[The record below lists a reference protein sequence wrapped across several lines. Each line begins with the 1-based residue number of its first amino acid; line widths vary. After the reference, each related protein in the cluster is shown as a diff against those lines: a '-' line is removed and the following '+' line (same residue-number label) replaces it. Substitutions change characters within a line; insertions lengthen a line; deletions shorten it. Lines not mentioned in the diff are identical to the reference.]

1 MGFFLTNKGRR
12 ESGAPKPTK
21 ICVFG
26 LKNQL
31 FRQMKTKDS
40 RLEKLDIGGSIIDT
54 FQGCENVRD
63 LSF

>member
-1 MGFFLTNKGRR
+1 M
-12 ESGAPKPTK
+12 EYGAPKPTK